1 MSEIIIS
8 CKAYCKVI
16 LHTAKYPHCSVNG
29 VLLAK
34 SSSKNK
40 EIEFVDAIPLFH
52 NALNLTP
59 MSEIALTQI
68 DQVASRQGLVIAGY
82 YAAHENLQE
91 NSLEKAHHRISEK
104 IAENFS
110 GACLFVVDNRKLSNQ
125 LDNVALKVAQF
136 SDGKYR
142 PVDINRIILEPSHAL
157 NVCTS
162 LLEQKSYKS
171 LIDFDNH
178 LDDISLDWINDTV
191 NQEIEEI
198 M

>member
-1 MSEIIIS
+1 MSDIIIS
-8 CKAYCKVI
+8 CKAYCKII
-16 LHTAKYPHCSVNG
+16 LHAAKYPHCSING

-34 SSSKNK
+34 SSTKK

-52 NALNLTP
+52 NALNLIP
-59 MSEIALTQI
+59 MAEIALAQI

-82 YAAHENLQE
+82 YTAHENLQQ
-91 NSLEKAHHRISEK
+91 NSLEKAYHRISEK

-125 LDNVALKVAQF
+125 LDSLALKVAQF

-142 PVDINRIILEPSHAL
+142 TVDVNNILLEPSHTL

-171 LIDFDNH
+171 LVDFDNH
-178 LDDISLDWINDTV
+178 LDNVSLDWIN
-191 NQEIEEI
+191 NAINEEIEEI